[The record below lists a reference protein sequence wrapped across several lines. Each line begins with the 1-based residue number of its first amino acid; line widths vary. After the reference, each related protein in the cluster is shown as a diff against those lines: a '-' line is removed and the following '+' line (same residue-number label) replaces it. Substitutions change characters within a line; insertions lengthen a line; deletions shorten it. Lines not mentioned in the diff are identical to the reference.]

1 MSLKIPVKILEHAE
15 GLPLPKHATMQ
26 SAGTD
31 LLAAVKETIIINPQQ
46 RAIIPT
52 GITMAI
58 PEGYE
63 GQVRSRSGLA
73 IKHGITVLNAPGTID
88 SDYRDEVKV
97 ILVNFGE
104 TPYEVMR
111 GMRIAQLVIA
121 KYETVLFLVE
131 AYKDIESN
139 EPLDDRERKG
149 GFGSTGI

>member
-46 RAIIPT
+46 RAMIPT

-104 TPYEVMR
+104 APYEVMR

-121 KYETVLFLVE
+121 KYETVALSV
-131 AYKDIESN
+131 IQSN
-139 EPLDDRERKG
+139 EPLGEKERKG